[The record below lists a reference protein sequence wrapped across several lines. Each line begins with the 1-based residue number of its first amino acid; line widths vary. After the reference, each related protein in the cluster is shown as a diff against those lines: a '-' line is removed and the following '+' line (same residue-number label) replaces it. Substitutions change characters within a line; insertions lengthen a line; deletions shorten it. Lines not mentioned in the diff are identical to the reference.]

1 MSLDIK
7 LVPVHD
13 ANNNPHDSL
22 VDVNDKKDYKIFV
35 NGKSYCD
42 YTNVIINILVLDPIL
57 DAVLIHNGTPKPIHI
72 PTSIPIALTSTQLG
86 TLNTSNVIAIPITI
100 ETGVSGD
107 SPTGIHRICLTV
119 KGRAKCE
126 STYCAKDKHCITVTT
141 ES

>member
-57 DAVLIHNGTPKPIHI
+57 DAVLIHDGTPKPIPH
-72 PTSIPIALTSTQLG
+72 
-86 TLNTSNVIAIPITI
+86 
-100 ETGVSGD
+100 
-107 SPTGIHRICLTV
+107 
-119 KGRAKCE
+119 
-126 STYCAKDKHCITVTT
+126 TYKYTYRFDFHTT
-141 ES
+141 WYSKYI